1 MKRELGELAAK
12 EARQQRRR
20 SLQGIA
26 AIALWGAGC
35 CLLYLAWSLTQALPP
50 PFGNVLC
57 TVVYLLTFFYI
68 FAFWPIQ
75 SVVERLFDGH
85 ERRRGARA
93 QNP

>member
-1 MKRELGELAAK
+1 MKRELGELAAG

-35 CLLYLAWSLTQALPP
+35 YLLYLASSLTQALPSP
-50 PFGNVLC
+50 LGDILR

-75 SVVERLFDGH
+75 SLVERLFEGH
-85 ERRRGARA
+85 ERRRAARV